1 MQKRFIKVDLPN
13 SLIQSFQRHYLPSE
27 NLCWEGLWL
36 KVGRGRG
43 DAGTRG
49 CGDAGTRG
57 RGDAGTRGRGDAG
70 TRGRGDA
77 GTRGRGDAGTRGR
90 VFGDVGR
97 RAAWGR
103 EIGDAWEREIG
114 DVGTGVWGRGDVKTR
129 TRGREIGK
137 LGDVSAVWLSNM

>member
-49 CGDAGTRG
+49 CGDAGK
-57 RGDAGTRGRGDAG
+57 
-70 TRGRGDA
+70 
-77 GTRGRGDAGTRGR
+77 RGRGDAGTRGR

-137 LGDVSAVWLSNM
+137 LGDVSAVWLPNM